1 MIYYLD
7 SHQRSKLEKLVT
19 KHKPELYPFPRIIDY
34 INYVNKHIVP
44 KQLKY
49 SESYCWGQPKE
60 YVIRSWHNDPR
71 SYKTVVN
78 TENRFGDHRRHR
90 TSFSKF

>member
-7 SHQRSKLEKLVT
+7 SHQRSKLQKMVT

-34 INYVNKHIVP
+34 INYVNEHIVP

-49 SESYCWGQPKE
+49 SESYCWGQPDE
-60 YVIRSWHNDPR
+60 YGSL
-71 SYKTVVN
+71 
-78 TENRFGDHRRHR
+78 EGDEKYINL
-90 TSFSKF
+90 FLLKL